1 MARHFGSAAL
11 VRLSAAI
18 DPSRP
23 SGLDYYPLPGTGE
36 RFPIADPE
44 LAPRETPRPTEDTA
58 FLHGLLEGI
67 ARIEAL
73 GYQRLAALG
82 APPLQSVRSL
92 GSGAG
97 NATWTAI
104 RARHLGVPMLPA
116 LSAEAAVGAALLALR
131 GV

>member
-1 MARHFGSAAL
+1 M
-11 VRLSAAI
+11 
-18 DPSRP
+18 
-23 SGLDYYPLPGTGE
+23 
-36 RFPIADPE
+36 ADPD
-44 LAPRETPRPTEDTA
+44 LPPRETPHPADDAA

-73 GYQRLAALG
+73 GYRRLAARG

-97 NATWTAI
+97 NATWTAK

-116 LSAEAAVGAALLALR
+116 RSAEAAVGAALLALR